1 MTDSKKLTLNLE
13 GSPEEWVEKFHN
25 LRNPRD
31 IARLLDVD
39 YELLVYYLYKI
50 PDENRYRIFQINK
63 RRSSSS
69 TRTISA
75 PAKSLKIIQSKLAQ
89 VLASVYIPKATVHGF
104 CRDRSILTNAKRHV
118 NQKYVLNIDLAN
130 FFPSINF
137 GRVRGMFM
145 TTPYQLDEKVA
156 TVLAQICCFNNELP
170 QGAPTSPIVSNM
182 ICAKM
187 DSQLRLLA
195 QRNRCTYTRYADDL
209 TFSTSAPKFSAQLA
223 IIVVDD
229 KGNYLQLGDQLKTII
244 ESNGFEINHEKV
256 RLQTRTHR
264 QEVTGLVTNQFP
276 NVKRKYIRQV
286 RAMLHAWEKYG
297 IEKAEQEHISKYRSQ
312 DRSPYKDTS
321 EYKLSFKNILLGK
334 IGFIG
339 AVRGKSD
346 FVYINLLNKLIN
358 LSPDLIKQ
366 KAKVTPSFA
375 AGATPVLYVTTEG
388 PTDWMHIKSALRALN
403 ESGNYVGLPMTL
415 NEYDRA
421 MGQDPLISTCKAY
434 SNVTPI
440 GDTVYVFIFDR
451 DRLGIVNQVND
462 GYTFRK
468 WSDRV
473 FSFAIPVPKHRTKT
487 PNISIEFYY
496 RDDEIQRL
504 DSNGRRLFI
513 NTEFHT
519 KSQRHKTLDLVCT
532 DKNKVGHDGICIIDN
547 DVINNDEG
555 NVALPKKKFAQYVLD
570 RTLNFND
577 FDFTSF
583 CGIFD
588 TLVKILQL

>member
-13 GSPEEWVEKFHN
+13 GSPEEWVEKFRN

-31 IARLLDVD
+31 IATLLDVD

-50 PDENRYRIFQINK
+50 PDENRYRVFHIKK
-63 RRSSSS
+63 RRSSAS

-104 CRDRSILTNAKRHV
+104 CRGRSILTNANRHV
-118 NQKYVLNIDLAN
+118 NQKYVLNIDLSN

-145 TTPYQLDEKVA
+145 AVPYKLDEKVA

-170 QGAPTSPIVSNM
+170 QGAPTSPIISNM

-276 NVKRKYIRQV
+276 NVRRHYIRQV

-297 IEKAEQEHISKYRSQ
+297 IEKAEEEHINKYRRQ
-312 DRSPYKDTS
+312 DRSPYKDTPK
-321 EYKLSFKNILLGK
+321 YKLSFKNILLGK

-339 AVRGKSD
+339 AIRGKND
-346 FVYINLLNKLIN
+346 FIYINLLNKLIS
-358 LSPDLIKQ
+358 LSPDLINQ
-366 KAKVTPSFA
+366 KVKVAKSLDVE
-375 AGATPVLYVTTEG
+375 GAPALVVTTEG
-388 PTDWMHIKSALRALN
+388 PSDWMHIKSALDALSELGHYTELVIEFN
-403 ESGNYVGLPMTL
+403 KRDSNKGNKELL
-415 NEYDRA
+415 KQCAALSDI
-421 MGQDPLISTCKAY
+421 PLTGNTK
-434 SNVTPI
+434 
-440 GDTVYVFIFDR
+440 YVFIFDSDDLDINR
-451 DRLGIVNQVND
+451 KVND
-462 GYTFRK
+462 GTK
-468 WSDRV
+468 VKQWSDKV
-473 FSFAIPVPKHRTKT
+473 FSFSIPVPKHRIKT

-496 RDDEIQRL
+496 RDDEIQRE
-504 DSNGRRLFI
+504 DADGKRLFI
-513 NTEFHT
+513 NTEFH
-519 KSQRHKTLDLVCT
+519 KDSQIHKTLDLFCR
-532 DKNKVGHDGICIIDN
+532 DQNKFQNGNICIIAN
-547 DVINNDEG
+547 AVFNKENK
-555 NVALPKKKFAQYVLD
+555 NVALPKKKFAQYVLN
-570 RTLNFND
+570 RAKNFDD
-577 FDFTSF
+577 FDFSSF

-588 TLVKILQL
+588 NLAKILQL